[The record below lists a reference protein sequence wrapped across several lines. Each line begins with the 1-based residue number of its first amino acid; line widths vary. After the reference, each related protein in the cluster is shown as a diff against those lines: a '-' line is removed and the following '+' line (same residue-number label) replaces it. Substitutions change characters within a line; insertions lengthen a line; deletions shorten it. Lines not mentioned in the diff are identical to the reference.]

1 MSTFQLEKL
10 IISFI
15 TLILGIVLIVID
27 GSFLASILFIVI
39 GLIIFIL
46 NIVPLIEAAKYLKY
60 RNKVAVSQFISALI
74 TIIISIL
81 LIFFQRRITILIGI
95 FLIVISIINMVVDN
109 HHWKT
114 ELKYQ
119 LPLFII
125 GVLLV
130 SVGFGFILDFTYK
143 WGHTV
148 FIFLWLIALS
158 IMLSRPIHVIT
169 NGKIPFFFKAEWYS
183 IVYAYMTSAL
193 SIYQ

>member
-1 MSTFQLEKL
+1 MSAFQLEKL

-15 TLILGIVLIVID
+15 TLILGVVLIVID

-46 NIVPLIEAAKYLKY
+46 NIVPLIESTKYLKY
-60 RNKVAVSQFISALI
+60 RNKVAISQFVNALI
-74 TIIISIL
+74 TVIISIL
-81 LIFFQRRITILIGI
+81 LIFFQRRITIIIGI
-95 FLIVISIINMVVDN
+95 SLIVISIINMIVDN

-130 SVGFGFILDFTYK
+130 SVGFGFILDF
-143 WGHTV
+143 
-148 FIFLWLIALS
+148 ILAS
-158 IMLSRPIHVIT
+158 IGWILTIISILYQINVIIRLA
-169 NGKIPFFFKAEWYS
+169 KEKRR
-183 IVYAYMTSAL
+183 
-193 SIYQ
+193 

>member
-1 MSTFQLEKL
+1 MSAFQLEKL

-15 TLILGIVLIVID
+15 TLILGVVLIVID

-46 NIVPLIEAAKYLKY
+46 NIVPLIESTKYLKY
-60 RNKVAVSQFISALI
+60 RNKVAISQFVNALI
-74 TIIISIL
+74 TVIISIL
-81 LIFFQRRITILIGI
+81 LIFFQRRITIIIGI
-95 FLIVISIINMVVDN
+95 FLIVISFFNMIVDN

-130 SVGFGFILDFTYK
+130 SVGFGFILDF
-143 WGHTV
+143 
-148 FIFLWLIALS
+148 ILAS
-158 IMLSRPIHVIT
+158 IGWILAIISILYQINVIIRLA
-169 NGKIPFFFKAEWYS
+169 KEKRR
-183 IVYAYMTSAL
+183 
-193 SIYQ
+193 

>member
-1 MSTFQLEKL
+1 MSAFQLEKL

-15 TLILGIVLIVID
+15 TLILGVVLIVID

-46 NIVPLIEAAKYLKY
+46 NIVPLIESTKYLKY
-60 RNKVAVSQFISALI
+60 RNKVAISQFVNALI
-74 TIIISIL
+74 TVIISIL
-81 LIFFQRRITILIGI
+81 LIFFQRRITIIIGI
-95 FLIVISIINMVVDN
+95 FLIVISIINMIVDN

-130 SVGFGFILDFTYK
+130 SVGFGFILDFILASIGWILAIISILYQIN
-143 WGHTV
+143 V
-148 FIFLWLIALS
+148 IIRIAKEK
-158 IMLSRPIHVIT
+158 RR
-169 NGKIPFFFKAEWYS
+169 
-183 IVYAYMTSAL
+183 
-193 SIYQ
+193 

>member
-130 SVGFGFILDFTYK
+130 SVGFGFILDF
-143 WGHTV
+143 
-148 FIFLWLIALS
+148 ILAS
-158 IMLSRPIHVIT
+158 IGWVLAIISLLYQINVIIRMLNQRK
-169 NGKIPFFFKAEWYS
+169 G
-183 IVYAYMTSAL
+183 
-193 SIYQ
+193 Q

>member
-1 MSTFQLEKL
+1 MSAFQIEKL

-15 TLILGIVLIVID
+15 TLILGVVLIVID

-46 NIVPLIEAAKYLKY
+46 NIVPLIESTKYLKY
-60 RNKVAVSQFISALI
+60 RNKVAISQFVNALI
-74 TIIISIL
+74 TVIISIL
-81 LIFFQRRITILIGI
+81 LIFFQRRITIIIGI
-95 FLIVISIINMVVDN
+95 FLIVISIINMIVDN

-130 SVGFGFILDFTYK
+130 SVGFGFILDFILASIGWILAIISILYQIN
-143 WGHTV
+143 V
-148 FIFLWLIALS
+148 IIRIAKEK
-158 IMLSRPIHVIT
+158 RR
-169 NGKIPFFFKAEWYS
+169 
-183 IVYAYMTSAL
+183 
-193 SIYQ
+193 

>member
-1 MSTFQLEKL
+1 MSAFQLEKL

-15 TLILGIVLIVID
+15 TLILGVVLIVID

-46 NIVPLIEAAKYLKY
+46 NIVPLIESTKYLKY
-60 RNKVAVSQFISALI
+60 RNKVAISQFVNALI
-74 TIIISIL
+74 TVIISIL
-81 LIFFQRRITILIGI
+81 LIFFQRRITIIIGI
-95 FLIVISIINMVVDN
+95 FLIVISIINMIVDN

-130 SVGFGFILDFTYK
+130 SVGFGFILDF
-143 WGHTV
+143 
-148 FIFLWLIALS
+148 ILAS
-158 IMLSRPIHVIT
+158 IGWILAIISILYQINVIIRLA
-169 NGKIPFFFKAEWYS
+169 KEKRR
-183 IVYAYMTSAL
+183 
-193 SIYQ
+193 

>member
-1 MSTFQLEKL
+1 MSAFQIEKL

-15 TLILGIVLIVID
+15 TLILGVVLIVID

-46 NIVPLIEAAKYLKY
+46 NIVSLIESTKYLKY
-60 RNKVAVSQFISALI
+60 RNKVAISQFVNALI
-74 TIIISIL
+74 TVIISIL
-81 LIFFQRRITILIGI
+81 LIFFQRRITIIIGI
-95 FLIVISIINMVVDN
+95 FLIVISIINMIVDN

-130 SVGFGFILDFTYK
+130 SVGFGFILDFILASIGWILAIISILYQIN
-143 WGHTV
+143 V
-148 FIFLWLIALS
+148 IIRIAKEK
-158 IMLSRPIHVIT
+158 RR
-169 NGKIPFFFKAEWYS
+169 
-183 IVYAYMTSAL
+183 
-193 SIYQ
+193 

>member
-1 MSTFQLEKL
+1 MSAFQIEKL

-15 TLILGIVLIVID
+15 TLILGVVLIVID

-46 NIVPLIEAAKYLKY
+46 NIVPLIESTKYLKY
-60 RNKVAVSQFISALI
+60 RNKVAISQFVNALI
-74 TIIISIL
+74 TVIISIL
-81 LIFFQRRITILIGI
+81 LIFFQRRITIIIGI
-95 FLIVISIINMVVDN
+95 FLIVISIINMIVDN

-130 SVGFGFILDFTYK
+130 SVGFGFILDF
-143 WGHTV
+143 
-148 FIFLWLIALS
+148 ILAS
-158 IMLSRPIHVIT
+158 IGWILAIISILYQINVIIRLA
-169 NGKIPFFFKAEWYS
+169 KEKRR
-183 IVYAYMTSAL
+183 
-193 SIYQ
+193 